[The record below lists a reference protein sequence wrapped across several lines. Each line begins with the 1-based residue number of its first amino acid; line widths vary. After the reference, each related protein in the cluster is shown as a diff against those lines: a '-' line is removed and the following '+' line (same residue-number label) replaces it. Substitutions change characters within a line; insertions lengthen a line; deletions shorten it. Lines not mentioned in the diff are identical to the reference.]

1 MQIGQ
6 GNFRDKESQGK
17 VREFHKL
24 GPKLFGMQHFKCL
37 KMLIF
42 FSRSLD
48 TIKIDVI
55 IENLCPKKTIYFLL
69 NCRIREVHFNELE
82 NSIFHLSAARR
93 EECHKNS
100 VFWSGKNRT
109 LQSLYNAT
117 RYNTVLVITRPSL
130 GSQMVIFL

>member
-6 GNFRDKESQGK
+6 GNFRYQESQGK
-17 VREFHKL
+17 VREFHKV

-42 FSRSLD
+42 SRSLRSLD

-55 IENLCPKKTIYFLL
+55 IENLCPEKTISFLL

-82 NSIFHLSAARR
+82 NSIFRLSAARR
-93 EECHKNS
+93 EKCRKNS
-100 VFWSGKNRT
+100 VFWSGKNRIW
-109 LQSLYNAT
+109 S
-117 RYNTVLVITRPSL
+117 
-130 GSQMVIFL
+130 GKSQ